1 MFDYHLHSSVSWDTD
16 TPAQDLVNAAK
27 AAGLREICFT
37 DHQDYPCYPDQEGYL
52 LSMDRYKDVYGALS
66 DPELVI
72 RKGVEIGLTDWNVKE
87 VDSFLSSYNFDYV
100 IGSVHMV
107 DGGNAYL
114 EDFWKGK
121 TTEQA
126 FTRFLEHTL
135 ECVKLHSNFDVLG
148 HLTFV
153 AKSPHNIEKIGI
165 SYTQYREFADEI
177 MKILADKGIGMEINT
192 SAMDRIGDFLPS
204 VDFLRRFKEL
214 GGQIITVGSDAH
226 TTQKVGAYMND
237 AISLAKEIFGY
248 VCTFEN
254 RKPVFHKL

>member
-1 MFDYHLHSSVSWDTD
+1 
-16 TPAQDLVNAAK
+16 
-27 AAGLREICFT
+27 
-37 DHQDYPCYPDQEGYL
+37 
-52 LSMDRYKDVYGALS
+52 MDRYRDVYRALS

-72 RKGVEIGLTDWNVKE
+72 RRGVEIGLTDWNVKE

-153 AKSPHNIEKIGI
+153 AKSPHNVGKIGV
-165 SYTQYREFADEI
+165 SYDTYREVADEI
-177 MKILADKGIGMEINT
+177 LKTLAEKGIGMEINT

-248 VCTFEN
+248 VCTFKN
-254 RKPVFHKL
+254 REPIFYKL